1 MVFTVESRGTMPP
14 GEMDGACAW
23 LAWATFTSA
32 AVIDRRPEP
41 GRAIANRTPFVT
53 RVANGGFLEL
63 ARGCLASRTL
73 ATRSAMM
80 SRMPLP
86 IIAADA
92 LVTIAM
98 AEPVTA
104 A

>member
-1 MVFTVESRGTMPP
+1 MK
-14 GEMDGACAW
+14 
-23 LAWATFTSA
+23 
-32 AVIDRRPEP
+32 
-41 GRAIANRTPFVT
+41 
-53 RVANGGFLEL
+53 GGFLEL

-73 ATRSAMM
+73 ATRSTMM

-86 IIAADA
+86 IMEAEA

>member
-1 MVFTVESRGTMPP
+1 MLF
-14 GEMDGACAW
+14 A
-23 LAWATFTSA
+23 
-32 AVIDRRPEP
+32 
-41 GRAIANRTPFVT
+41 RAGHLR
-53 RVANGGFLEL
+53 
-63 ARGCLASRTL
+63 S
-73 ATRSAMM
+73 RSAVM

-86 IIAADA
+86 MMDAEA

>member
-1 MVFTVESRGTMPP
+1 MV
-14 GEMDGACAW
+14 
-23 LAWATFTSA
+23 
-32 AVIDRRPEP
+32 
-41 GRAIANRTPFVT
+41 
-53 RVANGGFLEL
+53 LEL
-63 ARGCLASRTL
+63 ARCCLAAKTL
-73 ATRSAMM
+73 AMGSPVT

-86 IIAADA
+86 MMDAEA